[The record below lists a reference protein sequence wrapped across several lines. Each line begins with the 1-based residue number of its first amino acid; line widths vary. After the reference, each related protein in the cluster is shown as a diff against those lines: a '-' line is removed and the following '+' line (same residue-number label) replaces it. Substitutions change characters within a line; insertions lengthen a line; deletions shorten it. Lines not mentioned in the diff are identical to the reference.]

1 MFFTNS
7 FKQQSPSKT
16 QSLNKQINSQ
26 IFEREL
32 SSYLNKQQQNSN
44 NSTTTG
50 TSFSSSDIE
59 LKQLENLKHN
69 LTIITKQVEKNLKSI
84 SNIDQKNKQLKLQ
97 KEKSKSHINDLIS
110 QKESLEEL
118 IKHYI
123 TEYKVNFK
131 YFYCEQ
137 KVTPLMN
144 DIFLSSKNKLKE
156 QISNFLFELNN
167 KCSETKM
174 PQIEKIIEMNDKTL
188 KLQLSNSSLNSK
200 QIVNNYFNVL
210 SQEITDVINC
220 NMIYQEQINYNI
232 FSNFLKYFVKIN
244 SLNQQV
250 ENEMMFINKQYKE
263 EKHKNKNVILD
274 LKTKNIKNENTKKE
288 LTKQINDLN
297 SKIESQLRNS
307 NITSRIYR
315 NNNNLVNNH
324 SDCNYFVI
332 NQSPSK
338 PAKRNHHK
346 SSSLDNNINNK
357 LSTYSYIK
365 NNTSL
370 NLTPIKKVNNENEI
384 KNKNKRN
391 SLKTKQFNN
400 NNDVHLYYHCSQN
413 SCYSFRNMNN
423 KNEHNDLFEIHRNN
437 NLCYQGESFCYFKIL
452 FKHEHRFNPL
462 LSHCISSSPETLGYF
477 KGFISLD
484 FENQTVNLYSKLKT
498 QPNSNNLSSHEN
510 YNLYLLKI
518 QINKINSI
526 VVHSLVKDII
536 KIHRVYLK
544 QSNMC
549 RNNPVNLNEF
559 IYMQEFKEI
568 KLDSNDKIK
577 SALCKYFPFCIV
589 CNNFK
594 ERLEIIFT
602 NYDDFKNWLNILR
615 MISNENSNVYIN
627 CNFKNK

>member
-1 MFFTNS
+1 MS
-7 FKQQSPSKT
+7 FNQQSPMKT
-16 QSLNKQINSQ
+16 QSLDKQISPQ
-26 IFEREL
+26 ISEREL
-32 SSYLNKQQQNSN
+32 SPYLNKQQHSN

-59 LKQLENLKHN
+59 LKHLENLKHN

-97 KEKSKSHINDLIS
+97 KEKSKTHINNLIS

-118 IKHYI
+118 ITHYI

-131 YFYCEQ
+131 DFYFEQ

-144 DIFLSSKNKLKE
+144 NIFLSSKNKLKE
-156 QISNFLFELNN
+156 QISNFLFELNI
-167 KCSETKM
+167 KCSDNKM
-174 PQIEKIIEMNDKTL
+174 SQIEKIIEMNGKTL
-188 KLQLSNSSLNSK
+188 KLQLSNPSLNSK

-263 EKHKNKNVILD
+263 EKHKNKSVILD
-274 LKTKNIKNENTKKE
+274 LKIKNIKNENIKKE

-307 NITSRIYR
+307 NITSRSYR
-315 NNNNLVNNH
+315 NNNDLVNNH

-332 NQSPSK
+332 NQPPSK

-370 NLTPIKKVNNENEI
+370 NLIPIKKVNNENEM

-400 NNDVHLYYHCSQN
+400 NDDVHLYYHCEHN

-423 KNEHNDLFEIHRNN
+423 KNGYNDLVEMHINN

-452 FKHEHRFNPL
+452 FKNEHRFNPL
-462 LSHCISSSPETLGYF
+462 LSNCNSSSPETLGYF

-484 FENQTVNLYSKLKT
+484 FENETVNLYSKLKK
-498 QPNSNNLSSHEN
+498 QPNSNNLSSRKN
-510 YNLYLLKI
+510 YNLYQLKI
-518 QINKINSI
+518 KINKINSI
-526 VVHSLVKDII
+526 VVQSLVKDII
-536 KIHRVYLK
+536 KIHRIYLK

-615 MISNENSNVYIN
+615 IISNGNSNTYIN
-627 CNFKNK
+627 GNFKNK